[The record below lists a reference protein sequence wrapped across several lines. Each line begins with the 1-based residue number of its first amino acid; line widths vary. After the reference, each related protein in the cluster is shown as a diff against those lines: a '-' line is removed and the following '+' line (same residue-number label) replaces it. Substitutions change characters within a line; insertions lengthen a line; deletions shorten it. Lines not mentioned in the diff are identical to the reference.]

1 VTSAVLTPFVR
12 GKAAQ
17 DSARWWK
24 RLLPV
29 GEIDYKGRKITFS
42 RDYLQGLAQSFND
55 QAYDQ
60 VPFQLAGD
68 DNKHTNDVER
78 FGGQVAAMQLRN
90 DGLWIGLDPTERG
103 EKVLRDNPNLGVSA
117 RIVEGYSRSDG
128 KFYPKAVQHVLATL
142 DPRIPGLGG
151 WSAVEAANDVAV
163 TIDLSG
169 AQFSGEEEAPM
180 PELTEDQQARLAKLL
195 EIDPDQLSQAVAGLS
210 EAQVGQLTGE
220 DDLPEMSDEELDAIV
235 DEAVRLEAA
244 GLLDL
249 DEDGDLE
256 PAAAGTGLSNTEA
269 LALELAQT
277 TGDENARQL
286 KIISDQLDHER
297 WLAERRKL
305 TGSGV
310 PPFIADLAQP
320 LLEGAGHTVDLSGG
334 NTVDAGQIMR
344 KVLTE
349 YAKLGDQLGIDVEL
363 GSPMD
368 QPDDGEPAGEA
379 ARNDVVSRF
388 KSQAFGIS

>member
-1 VTSAVLTPFVR
+1 
-12 GKAAQ
+12 
-17 DSARWWK
+17 
-24 RLLPV
+24 
-29 GEIDYKGRKITFS
+29 
-42 RDYLQGLAQSFND
+42 
-55 QAYDQ
+55 

-117 RIVEGYSRSDG
+117 RIVEGYSRADG

-220 DDLPEMSDEELDAIV
+220 GEGEEPELSDEELDAIV
-235 DEAVRLEAA
+235 DEAVRLEKA
-244 GLLDL
+244 GLLNL
-249 DEDGDLE
+249 DEDEDLE

-286 KIISDQLDHER
+286 GIITAQLDHER
-297 WLAERRKL
+297 WLSERRKL
-305 TGSGV
+305 VGSGV

-334 NTVDAGQIMR
+334 STVDAGQIMR

-368 QPDDGEPAGEA
+368 QPSDGEPAGEA
-379 ARNDVVSRF
+379 ARNDLVSRF